1 MFCPTCGKENSL
13 GRKFCV
19 ACGTNLEAVSQALS
33 GSKTDF
39 FTKTD
44 AALDQL
50 IAKYAEHVFKEAQ
63 ANTVDTT
70 IGKSWKIL
78 GQGVL
83 TSFMDMVLFSLM
95 WNVFPLRFLIL
106 LISSPIRLL
115 YERSNRQK
123 NTKSEIEEQTAIKL
137 LASATNE
144 ILPKSGGSVSE
155 HTTERLREYQQQEHG
170 RVAKSTMSKSNDEVH
185 DVGGSDGR

>member
-1 MFCPTCGKENSL
+1 MFCPTCGKENAL
-13 GRKFCV
+13 GRRFCV
-19 ACGTNLEAVSQALS
+19 SCGTNLEAVSQALS

-39 FTKTD
+39 FTRTD

-50 IAKYAEHVFKEAQ
+50 IAKYAEHVFKDAP
-63 ANTVDTT
+63 ANTANAT

-83 TSFMDMVLFSLM
+83 TSLMDMILFSLM

-123 NTKSEIEEQTAIKL
+123 ITRAEIEEKTEFKL
-137 LASATNE
+137 PASATNE
-144 ILPKSGGSVSE
+144 LLHESMASVTE
-155 HTTERLREYQQQEHG
+155 HTTERLQEYQQKEQG
-170 RVAKSTMSKSNDEVH
+170 RDEITKAPHPSSISPDNSTIST
-185 DVGGSDGR
+185 

>member
-1 MFCPTCGKENSL
+1 MFCPTCGKENAL

-39 FTKTD
+39 FTRTD
-44 AALDQL
+44 AILDQL
-50 IAKYAEHVFKEAQ
+50 VARYAEHIFKDAP
-63 ANTVDTT
+63 ANTADATV
-70 IGKSWKIL
+70 GKSWKLL

-83 TSFMDMVLFSLM
+83 TSLMDMILFSLM
-95 WNVFPLRFLIL
+95 WNIFPLRFLIL

-123 NTKSEIEEQTAIKL
+123 ITKTEIEEQRALKP
-137 LASATNE
+137 AAVATNE
-144 ILPKSGGSVSE
+144 MLPKPAVSVAE
-155 HTTERLREYQQQEHG
+155 HTTGLLN
-170 RVAKSTMSKSNDEVH
+170 TT
-185 DVGGSDGR
+185 VGKDSRKGS

>member
-1 MFCPTCGKENSL
+1 MFCPTCGKENAL

-39 FTKTD
+39 FTRTD
-44 AALDQL
+44 AVLDQL
-50 IAKYAEHVFKEAQ
+50 VARYAEHVFKDAP
-63 ANTVDTT
+63 ANTVDATV
-70 IGKSWKIL
+70 GKSWKIL

-83 TSFMDMVLFSLM
+83 TSLIDTILISLM
-95 WNVFPLRFLIL
+95 WNIFPLRFLIL

-123 NTKSEIEEQTAIKL
+123 LTKAEIGERTAIKE
-137 LASATNE
+137 SATE
-144 ILPKSGGSVSE
+144 INKIPPKPVASVSE
-155 HTTERLREYQQQEHG
+155 HTTARLQDNQRQEQQQA
-170 RVAKSTMSKSNDEVH
+170 VKTDAP
-185 DVGGSDGR
+185 

>member
-1 MFCPTCGKENSL
+1 MFCPICSKENSL
-13 GRKFCV
+13 SRKFCV

-33 GSKTDF
+33 GNKTDF

-50 IAKYAEHVFKEAQ
+50 IAKYAEHVFKDAPMSTAE
-63 ANTVDTT
+63 TS

-83 TSFMDMVLFSLM
+83 TSIMDLILFSLM
-95 WNVFPLRFLIL
+95 MNIFPIRFLIL

-115 YERSNRQK
+115 YGRSNRHKINQA
-123 NTKSEIEEQTAIKL
+123 EIDEHPDFRLIPSATIETIDTLPQPVASISEQTTEKL
-137 LASATNE
+137 EAQL
-144 ILPKSGGSVSE
+144 
-155 HTTERLREYQQQEHG
+155 QQKQ
-170 RVAKSTMSKSNDEVH
+170 RQS
-185 DVGGSDGR
+185 

>member
-1 MFCPTCGKENSL
+1 MYCPICGKENSL

-19 ACGTNLEAVSQALS
+19 GCGTNLEAVSQALS

-44 AALDQL
+44 AALDHL
-50 IAKYAEHVFKEAQ
+50 IAKYSEHVFKDAP
-63 ANTVDTT
+63 ADAADPT
-70 IGKSWKIL
+70 IAKSWKIL

-83 TSFMDMVLFSLM
+83 TSLMDIVLFSLM

-115 YERSNRQK
+115 YKRSNRQK
-123 NTKSEIEEQTAIKL
+123 ITKAEIEERAELKL
-137 LASATNE
+137 PASA
-144 ILPKSGGSVSE
+144 IDRMLPKSVSSVSE
-155 HTTERLREYQQQEHG
+155 HTTERLQDYQQQEQR
-170 RVAKSTMSKSNDEVH
+170 RVAKMKIPK
-185 DVGGSDGR
+185 

>member
-1 MFCPTCGKENSL
+1 MFCPTCGKENAL

-44 AALDQL
+44 AVLDQL
-50 IAKYAEHVFKEAQ
+50 IARYAEHVFKDAP
-63 ANTVDTT
+63 ANIADAKVSN
-70 IGKSWKIL
+70 SWKIL

-83 TSFMDMVLFSLM
+83 TSLMDMVLFSLM

-123 NTKSEIEEQTAIKL
+123 ITKAEIEGQTELKL
-137 LASATNE
+137 PSAATNE
-144 ILPKSGGSVSE
+144 MLPKSVSSISE
-155 HTTERLREYQQQEHG
+155 HTTERLREYQQKE
-170 RVAKSTMSKSNDEVH
+170 K
-185 DVGGSDGR
+185 

>member
-1 MFCPTCGKENSL
+1 MFCPTCGKENAL

-39 FTKTD
+39 FTRTD
-44 AALDQL
+44 AILDQL
-50 IAKYAEHVFKEAQ
+50 IARYAEHIFKDAT
-63 ANTVDTT
+63 ANIADATV
-70 IGKSWKIL
+70 GKSWKIL

-83 TSFMDMVLFSLM
+83 TSLINTILISLM
-95 WNVFPLRFLIL
+95 WNIFPLRFLIL

-123 NTKSEIEEQTAIKL
+123 LTKAEIEGPAAIKQ
-137 LASATNE
+137 SATEINE
-144 ILPKSGGSVSE
+144 ILPKPAASVSE
-155 HTTERLREYQQQEHG
+155 HTTARLQEYQQQEQQQA
-170 RVAKSTMSKSNDEVH
+170 AKTDAP
-185 DVGGSDGR
+185 

>member
-1 MFCPTCGKENSL
+1 MFCPTCGKDNSL

-39 FTKTD
+39 FTRTD

-50 IAKYAEHVFKEAQ
+50 IARYAEHVFKDAR
-63 ANTVDTT
+63 ANAADAKVSA
-70 IGKSWKIL
+70 SWKIL

-83 TSFMDMVLFSLM
+83 TSLMDMILFSLM
-95 WNVFPLRFLIL
+95 WNIFPLRFLIL
-106 LISSPIRLL
+106 LISSPIRML
-115 YERSNRQK
+115 YERSNRHK
-123 NTKSEIEEQTAIKL
+123 IITAKIETQTDLEL

-144 ILPKSGGSVSE
+144 TLPKPAPSVSE
-155 HTTERLREYQQQEHG
+155 HTTERLREYQPQEQG
-170 RVAKSTMSKSNDEVH
+170 QVAKPNDSK
-185 DVGGSDGR
+185 

>member
-1 MFCPTCGKENSL
+1 MFCPTCGKENAL

-39 FTKTD
+39 FTRTD

-50 IAKYAEHVFKEAQ
+50 IARYAEHVFKDAP
-63 ANTVDTT
+63 ANIADAKV
-70 IGKSWKIL
+70 GNSWKIL

-83 TSFMDMVLFSLM
+83 TSLMDMVLFSLM
-95 WNVFPLRFLIL
+95 WNVLPLRFLIL

-123 NTKSEIEEQTAIKL
+123 ITKAEIEEQTELRLPPAP
-137 LASATNE
+137 TNE
-144 ILPKSGGSVSE
+144 MLPKSVSSISE
-155 HTTERLREYQQQEHG
+155 HTTERLREYQQKE
-170 RVAKSTMSKSNDEVH
+170 K
-185 DVGGSDGR
+185 

>member
-1 MFCPTCGKENSL
+1 MFCPTCGKENAL
-13 GRKFCV
+13 GRRFCV

-39 FTKTD
+39 FTRTD

-50 IAKYAEHVFKEAQ
+50 IAKYAEHVFKDAPTNT
-63 ANTVDTT
+63 ANTT

-83 TSFMDMVLFSLM
+83 TSLMDMILFTLM

-123 NTKSEIEEQTAIKL
+123 ITKAEIEEKTGFKL
-137 LASATNE
+137 PPPATNE
-144 ILPKSGGSVSE
+144 LLDESMASVTE
-155 HTTERLREYQQQEHG
+155 HTTERLQEYQQQEQG
-170 RVAKSTMSKSNDEVH
+170 RVEITKAPHRRPISRDNPTIST
-185 DVGGSDGR
+185 

>member
-19 ACGTNLEAVSQALS
+19 ACGTNLDAVSQALF
-33 GSKTDF
+33 GGKTDF
-39 FTKTD
+39 FTRTD

-50 IAKYAEHVFKEAQ
+50 IAKYAEHVFKDAP
-63 ANTVDTT
+63 ANAADTKVS
-70 IGKSWKIL
+70 KSWKLL

-83 TSFMDMVLFSLM
+83 ASLMDMILFSLM
-95 WNVFPLRFLIL
+95 WNVFPLRFMIL

-123 NTKSEIEEQTAIKL
+123 TTKAEVEGPTGIKL
-137 LASATNE
+137 LASETNE
-144 ILPKSGGSVSE
+144 MLPKSVSSISE
-155 HTTERLREYQQQEHG
+155 HTTERLQEYQRQEQ
-170 RVAKSTMSKSNDEVH
+170 R
-185 DVGGSDGR
+185 

>member
-39 FTKTD
+39 FTKID
-44 AALDQL
+44 MALDQL
-50 IAKYAEHVFKEAQ
+50 IAKYAEHVFKDAP

-70 IGKSWKIL
+70 VGKSWKLL
-78 GQGVL
+78 GQGAL
-83 TSFMDMVLFSLM
+83 ASLMDMILFSLM
-95 WNVFPLRFLIL
+95 WNVFPLRFMIL

-123 NTKSEIEEQTAIKL
+123 TTKAEIEGQTELKL
-137 LASATNE
+137 LATETNDM
-144 ILPKSGGSVSE
+144 LPKSASSVSE
-155 HTTERLREYQQQEHG
+155 HTTERLQEYRQQEQMQ
-170 RVAKSTMSKSNDEVH
+170 VAEPNTPKSH
-185 DVGGSDGR
+185 C